1 MMVSGVDRTCRRV
14 EEDDEDDEEDNI
26 DDNPLPRRRCNAVV
40 VVTEL
45 ANCCTLVILDA
56 VGE

>member
-1 MMVSGVDRTCRRV
+1 V